1 MGAEEWC
8 LKIYVAKATLDVAFG
23 VTGKVITFSNT
34 PEGHNAL
41 SAALAGYEVTLV
53 VLEATGNY
61 EVPVACVLQ
70 TAGLPIAIVSPRQ
83 ARDFAKAMGNLA
95 KMDRIDAQAL
105 AQLASVLSQRTDMDK
120 IVKVLP
126 SPEQRTLQ
134 ALIARRRQ
142 VVALSVSERQRL
154 EISHP
159 EVRESVVAMIN
170 AMQDQLKVSD
180 VALGKHIEAYHRSI
194 LKLLSTV
201 KGVGP
206 ATIATLIT
214 DVPELGKLTRREVAD
229 HFFTFMLCHSS
240 AIC

>member
-1 MGAEEWC
+1 MMSENIFVG
-8 LKIYVAKATLDVAFG
+8 IDVAKATLDVAFG

-34 PEGHNAL
+34 PEGHDAL
-41 SAALAGYEVTLV
+41 STALTGYEVTLV

-61 EVPVACVLQ
+61 EVPVA
-70 TAGLPIAIVSPRQ
+70 IINPRQ

-95 KMDRIDAQAL
+95 KTDRIDAQAL

-142 VVALSVSERQRL
+142 LVALSVSERQRL
-154 EISHP
+154 EISHS

-170 AMQDQLKVSD
+170 ATQDQLKVID
-180 VALGKHIEAYHRSI
+180 IALGKHIKAYHRPT
-194 LKLLSTV
+194 LELPSTV

-206 ATIATLIT
+206 ATIATSDSRCT
-214 DVPELGKLTRREVAD
+214 GAR
-229 HFFTFMLCHSS
+229 
-240 AIC
+240 